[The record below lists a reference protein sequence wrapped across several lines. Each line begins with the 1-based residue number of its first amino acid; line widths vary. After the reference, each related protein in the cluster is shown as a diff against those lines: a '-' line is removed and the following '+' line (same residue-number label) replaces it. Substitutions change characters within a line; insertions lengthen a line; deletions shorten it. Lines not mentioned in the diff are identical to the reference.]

1 EPRHRRR
8 RGPGHRPRRQPAV
21 DGRPL
26 ARHRRAA
33 LPLRAVRSRRR
44 VRVAHATAVRHGRRA
59 RELRPRAHRR
69 HGPGARRARRL
80 PPGAAL
86 LVPAVERRH
95 HARGPARC
103 EGDRAAASRRPSASR
118 SPRRLTPTRRLP
130 VVVVGGLAAAAA
142 LLVLVVALV
151 GGDDRAGEG
160 GRADASS
167 AASTVAAVGLEG
179 ECASVHAGHAT
190 MMWNAVMADE
200 MVDAGC
206 PWPYPPFDVPHAA
219 PAPARSLDAPFEAH
233 RYDEIWRMIGTRG
246 HGVCEI
252 RPVPDPPGEG
262 FTFGFVYL

>member
-1 EPRHRRR
+1 M
-8 RGPGHRPRRQPAV
+8 
-21 DGRPL
+21 
-26 ARHRRAA
+26 
-33 LPLRAVRSRRR
+33 
-44 VRVAHATAVRHGRRA
+44 
-59 RELRPRAHRR
+59 
-69 HGPGARRARRL
+69 
-80 PPGAAL
+80 
-86 LVPAVERRH
+86 
-95 HARGPARC
+95 
-103 EGDRAAASRRPSASR
+103 
-118 SPRRLTPTRRLP
+118 
-130 VVVVGGLAAAAA
+130 VVVGGLAAAAA

-262 FTFGFVYL
+262 FTFGFVYLVAEPGCAARVEPVEIEVREYAAPAPRDAAALARPGALVLGRWVVALDGGGDRVDDLRTGFGDLGAIAP